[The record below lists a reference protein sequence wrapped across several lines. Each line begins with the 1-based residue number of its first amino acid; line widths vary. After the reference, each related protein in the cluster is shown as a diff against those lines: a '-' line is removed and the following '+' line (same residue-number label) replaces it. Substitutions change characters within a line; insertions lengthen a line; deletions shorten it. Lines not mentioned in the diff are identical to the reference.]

1 MPKYEKLN
9 KLVRIALLLA
19 LMTLFTAI
27 AMPTSDLDI
36 DVSFRKNIP
45 REEIVQAIKKD
56 KEYISKEKEKQK
68 QIEEIKEK
76 SYFYKLKETGIL
88 NENNTI
94 NYLNTFQASKLIKDG
109 DMLSNFVKDL
119 STKDLINN
127 FNQMSNEDKISSII
141 VIIGRNEFKSEYMGQ
156 LESANASI
164 LKEEKKIKKD
174 IEEAEKPFNDEF
186 NQTVKE
192 KSQIVNK
199 QFKYCFALEVLL
211 IMLLIIVTAML
222 VIMLFDED

>member
-1 MPKYEKLN
+1 
-9 KLVRIALLLA
+9 
-19 LMTLFTAI
+19 
-27 AMPTSDLDI
+27 
-36 DVSFRKNIP
+36 
-45 REEIVQAIKKD
+45 
-56 KEYISKEKEKQK
+56 
-68 QIEEIKEK
+68 
-76 SYFYKLKETGIL
+76 
-88 NENNTI
+88 
-94 NYLNTFQASKLIKDG
+94 
-109 DMLSNFVKDL
+109 
-119 STKDLINN
+119 
-127 FNQMSNEDKISSII
+127 MSNEDKISSII
-141 VIIGRNEFKSEYMGQ
+141 VIIGRNEFKNEYMGQ

-199 QFKYCFALEVLL
+199 QFKYCFVLEVLL